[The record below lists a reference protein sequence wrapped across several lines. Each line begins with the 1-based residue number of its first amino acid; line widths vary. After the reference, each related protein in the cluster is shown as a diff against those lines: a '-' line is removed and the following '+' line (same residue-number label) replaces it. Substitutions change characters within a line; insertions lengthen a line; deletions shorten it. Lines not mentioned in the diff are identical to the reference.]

1 MSMPTEETIYEV
13 ANRVATITLNRP
25 DKLNAW
31 TATMEKEVR
40 GCLDQAERDDNVGI
54 IVLTGAGRGFCAGA
68 DMSLLSSVAAQGLPG
83 PERDAVSRL
92 GGDSLQ
98 REGVP
103 PDFQKKYSYFLG
115 IEKPILAAING
126 PAVGLGLVIAL
137 YCDLRLAS
145 DAARFSTTFAQ
156 RGLIAEYGMAWM
168 LPRIVGLPNALDL
181 LFSARQI
188 NSAEALRLG
197 LVNQVFA
204 QENFPDKV
212 NEYAVDLASRV
223 SPRSLR
229 VIKRQ
234 VYRAMFQTLTESF
247 DLAVEEMVA
256 SLRSED
262 FKEGGAHFLEKRAP
276 AFKGRRCSEQ
286 AIPDMISLN
295 VKSAKQKPRQ
305 CAADQGSQDGDRR
318 VAPI

>member
-1 MSMPTEETIYEV
+1 MPTQETIYEV
-13 ANRVATITLNRP
+13 ANRVGTITLNRP

-40 GCLDQAERDDNVGI
+40 ASLEEAERDDNVGI

-83 PERDAVSRL
+83 GEHDAVSRL
-92 GGDSLQ
+92 GGNSLQ
-98 REGVP
+98 RQGVP

-188 NSAEALRLG
+188 NAAEALRMG

-204 QENFPDKV
+204 QENFINNV

-234 VYRAMFQTLTESF
+234 VYRAMFQTLAESF

-262 FKEGGAHFLEKRAP
+262 FKEGVAHFLEKRAP
-276 AFKGRRCSEQ
+276 VFKGR
-286 AIPDMISLN
+286 
-295 VKSAKQKPRQ
+295 
-305 CAADQGSQDGDRR
+305 
-318 VAPI
+318 

>member
-1 MSMPTEETIYEV
+1 MATQEAIYEV

-40 GCLDQAERDDNVGI
+40 ASLDEAERDSNVGI

-83 PERDAVSRL
+83 GDREAVSQL
-92 GGDSLQ
+92 GKSLQ
-98 REGVP
+98 REDGL
-103 PDFQKKYSYFLG
+103 PDFQKKYSYLLG

-145 DAARFSTTFAQ
+145 DGARFSTTFAQ

-188 NSAEALRLG
+188 SAAEALRMG

-204 QENFPDKV
+204 QENFLAKV

-234 VYRAMFQTLTESF
+234 VYGAMFQTLAESF

-262 FKEGGAHFLEKRAP
+262 FKEGVAHFLEKRAP
-276 AFKGRRCSEQ
+276 VFKG
-286 AIPDMISLN
+286 
-295 VKSAKQKPRQ
+295 
-305 CAADQGSQDGDRR
+305 G
-318 VAPI
+318 

>member
-1 MSMPTEETIYEV
+1 MATQETIYEV

-40 GCLDQAERDDNVGI
+40 ASLEEAERDANVGI

-68 DMSLLSSVAAQGLPG
+68 DMSLLSSVATQGLPG
-83 PERDAVSRL
+83 GDREAISQL
-92 GGDSLQ
+92 GSPLQ
-98 REGVP
+98 GP
-103 PDFQKKYSYFLG
+103 GGLPDFEKKYSYLLG

-137 YCDLRLAS
+137 YCDLRFAS

-188 NSAEALRLG
+188 NAAEAMRMG

-204 QENFPDKV
+204 QESFQDKV
-212 NEYAVDLASRV
+212 NEYAADLASRV

-234 VYRAMFQTLTESF
+234 VYGAMFQTLAESF

-262 FKEGGAHFLEKRAP
+262 FKEGVAHFLEKRAP
-276 AFKGRRCSEQ
+276 VFKGR
-286 AIPDMISLN
+286 
-295 VKSAKQKPRQ
+295 
-305 CAADQGSQDGDRR
+305 
-318 VAPI
+318 